1 MDIIYQK
8 AFSYDN
14 SITNKKMP
22 STDLPKKEEKKEN
35 TNTLSAEPSH
45 SFGPDFSYIMNNKI
59 TIPTSREDV
68 RTVEEKSKRGRKK
81 KTNIDGVITEGNVNK
96 SESSSEEPYSK
107 VYEETTNM
115 LKASIMQ
122 LDAGL
127 SEMQQDVSYIRA
139 SKTLKRKY
147 EYLSDIHGT
156 MGQYIGNKISA
167 LREINNSI
175 SKCNELE
182 LKRAKELHAQQGEE
196 NTDKAVMDMYSA
208 FISMPTDM
216 NPGMSLGP
224 SVNQL
229 TYSPAIT
236 GAVTQTLGGDEEAG
250 YNNFLNNMTPA
261 QRLSMYES
269 DPNVQQVVIYDN
281 TTNSKRFEVM
291 NIATGEIIPN
301 VDKRDMMFMD
311 DTVIDLQNHIARNL
325 NLNETYPVIE
335 VGERL
340 SDVY

>member
-1 MDIIYQK
+1 
-8 AFSYDN
+8 
-14 SITNKKMP
+14 
-22 STDLPKKEEKKEN
+22 
-35 TNTLSAEPSH
+35 
-45 SFGPDFSYIMNNKI
+45 
-59 TIPTSREDV
+59 
-68 RTVEEKSKRGRKK
+68 
-81 KTNIDGVITEGNVNK
+81 
-96 SESSSEEPYSK
+96 
-107 VYEETTNM
+107 
-115 LKASIMQ
+115 
-122 LDAGL
+122 
-127 SEMQQDVSYIRA
+127 
-139 SKTLKRKY
+139 
-147 EYLSDIHGT
+147 
-156 MGQYIGNKISA
+156 
-167 LREINNSI
+167 
-175 SKCNELE
+175 
-182 LKRAKELHAQQGEE
+182 
-196 NTDKAVMDMYSA
+196 
-208 FISMPTDM
+208 MPTDM
-216 NPGMSLGP
+216 NSGMSLGP

-325 NLNETYPVIE
+325 NLNETYPGIE
-335 VGERL
+335 VGGRL